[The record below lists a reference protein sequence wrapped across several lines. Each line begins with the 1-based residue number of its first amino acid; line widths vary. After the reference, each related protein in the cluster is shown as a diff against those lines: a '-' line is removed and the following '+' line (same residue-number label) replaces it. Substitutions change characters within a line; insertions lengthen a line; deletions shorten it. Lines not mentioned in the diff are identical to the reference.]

1 MLVPGPVTTRCPRG
15 PRGLLTRAAVVA
27 EAAERNPE
35 ASGRSSEPLLG
46 AERPPLLEGAVLSW
60 SPPPPPPPHLLLEAS
75 GPWARTPRF
84 PDAVG

>member
-1 MLVPGPVTTRCPRG
+1 MAEKGAARLRALLGGPAGAQMLVPGPVTTRCPRG

-60 SPPPPPPPHLLLEAS
+60 
-75 GPWARTPRF
+75 
-84 PDAVG
+84 